1 MAMAEAPSLFDAKI
15 VAKSIKIAL
24 IVGTLLN
31 LINQGNALWGAA
43 SFQVVPALLT
53 YLVPFCVSLF
63 SAYSSLKHA
72 YECQLEQQQN
82 RASQSQPL
90 EQIGSAVSRLEIS
103 AKEVCGNAMRVNE
116 RSRARVSFAAEAV
129 DLSKSVSSDS
139 SQVGGEVETASEQIK
154 ALNTQMS
161 ELDRQNRS
169 FTQEFEQASNWA
181 RELLTDTQKFT
192 SEFEKVENIASTIT
206 GIAEQTNLLA
216 LNASI
221 EAARAGEAGRGFAV
235 VADEGKSL
243 ANKSGEYAGEINS
256 LMAVLSKT
264 SQILSDKVLRFS
276 ESMDE
281 LLEQRS
287 DDSIKQI
294 ESSIYSLQNT
304 MVSVSQLAN
313 SQISQMQTVVDK
325 VEQMASDAQA
335 AVDGSATNMN
345 LSQQIAGELEQL
357 RGLTL
362 SR

>member
-15 VAKSIKIAL
+15 VAKAIKISL

-31 LINQGNALWGAA
+31 LINQGSALFGDA
-43 SFQVVPALLT
+43 SFQILPALLT

-72 YECQLEQQQN
+72 WECQIEQQQQS
-82 RASQSQPL
+82 AGQSQPL
-90 EQIGSAVSRLEIS
+90 EQLGAVVNRLESS
-103 AKEVCGNAMRVNE
+103 ASEVCGNAMRVNE
-116 RSRARVSFAAEAV
+116 RSKARVSFAAEAV
-129 DLSKSVSSDS
+129 DLSKSVSGDS

-154 ALNTQMS
+154 ALNTQLS
-161 ELDRQNRS
+161 ELDRQNQS
-169 FTQEFEQASNWA
+169 FTQEFEQASHWA

-235 VADEGKSL
+235 VADEVKSL

-256 LMAVLSKT
+256 LMAVLSKA
-264 SQILSDKVLRFS
+264 SQELSDKVLRFS

-287 DDSIKQI
+287 DDSIKLI
-294 ESSIYSLQNT
+294 ESSIHSLQDT

-313 SQISQMQTVVDK
+313 HQVSQMQTVVDK

-335 AVDGSATNMN
+335 AVEGSATNMN
-345 LSQQIAGELEQL
+345 LSQQIADELEQL
-357 RGLTL
+357 RGFTA